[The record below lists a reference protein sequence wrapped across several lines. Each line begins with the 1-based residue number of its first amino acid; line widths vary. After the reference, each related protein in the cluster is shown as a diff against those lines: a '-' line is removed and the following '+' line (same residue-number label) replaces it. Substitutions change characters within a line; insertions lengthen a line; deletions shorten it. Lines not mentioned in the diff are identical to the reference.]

1 MKAVNQI
8 KLPSMEVASVLQVY
22 MANCR
27 LTPCAVCACST
38 TAPLLTALH
47 LEFTGIYIQS
57 SDLEC
62 TGIC

>member
-8 KLPSMEVASVLQVY
+8 KLHSMEVASVFQVY
-22 MANCR
+22 MANCH

-38 TAPLLTALH
+38 TTPLLIALR

-62 TGIC
+62 SGIC